1 MIYYGTAKTPEGET
15 SVALGTFDGIHRGHF
30 NVIKSAVDGS
40 KRGLIPCV
48 VSFFPHPQKVLSGKA
63 PPTLLTVSQREIV
76 HASIGVKLCYLLDF
90 EQIASLSP
98 REFVKDILVDKL
110 RVREISCGYD
120 YRFGKGGAGNP
131 QVLAEICDELGI
143 KLSVVDR
150 VDLCG
155 ERISSTA
162 IRRAIE
168 DGDVMRANRMLGRP
182 FCYDFI
188 VVGGNKNGRT
198 IGFPTINQ
206 YFPDGFVLPKFGVYA
221 SRTFVDGWW
230 KPSIT
235 TFGVKPTVGS
245 DRPVSETCILDYS
258 GDLYGEEVWV
268 QLLDFIRPERK
279 FASLEE
285 LREQIK
291 TDTVKAAEC
300 NALKAVIF
308 DFDDTLSDRKVG
320 FIDYA
325 KYFLRKYFPEMPQ
338 EELEQRAEDMHTRNN
353 GGYHDRELFFTEI
366 IRDYGMK
373 NPPSLEE
380 LYEEYDTVFPQMTQ
394 LFPETLDTLRALK
407 SKGLKIGIVTNGVSV
422 MQHNKL
428 RVTGIDAIADA
439 VVVSGDLPFKKPSV
453 EIFDYV
459 AEKLGV
465 RNDQTIFI
473 GDHPRNDIS
482 GARKAGMNVVWMRHG
497 FFKDEVMEDT
507 ASIEKISEILDF
519 I

>member
-1 MIYYGTAKTPEGET
+1 MIYYGTAIAPEGET

-30 NVIKSAVDGS
+30 NVIRSAVDGS

-63 PPTLLTVSQREIV
+63 PPTILTVSQRELV
-76 HASIGVKLCYLLDF
+76 HASMGVKLCYMLDF
-90 EQIASLSP
+90 EQVASLSP

-110 RVREISCGYD
+110 KVKEISCGYD
-120 YRFGKGGAGNP
+120 YRFGKGGVGNP
-131 QVLAEICDELGI
+131 QVLREICDELGI

-150 VDLCG
+150 VDHDG

-162 IRRAIE
+162 IRKAIE
-168 DGDVMRANRMLGRP
+168 DGDIKRANKMLGRP

-206 YFPDGFVLPKFGVYA
+206 YFPEGFILPKFGVYA

-230 KPSIT
+230 KPSVT
-235 TFGVKPTVGS
+235 NFGVRPTVGS
-245 DRPVSETCILDYS
+245 ERPVSETCILDYS

-291 TDTVKAAEC
+291 IDTVKAQEI
-300 NALKAVIF
+300 NRLKAVIF
-308 DFDDTLSDRKVG
+308 DFDDTLSDRKIG
-320 FIDYA
+320 FIEYA
-325 KYFLRKYFPEMPQ
+325 KYFLGKYFPEMSAQ
-338 EELEQRAEDMHTRNN
+338 EIEQKAEDMHIRNN
-353 GGYHDRELFFTEI
+353 GGYSDREQFFKGI
-366 IRDYGMK
+366 IEDYGMQ

-380 LYEEYDTVFPQMTQ
+380 LYEEYNTVFPNKTQ
-394 LFPETLDTLRALK
+394 LFPDTLATLQEIKRR
-407 SKGLKIGIVTNGVSV
+407 GLKIGIVTNGISE

-428 RVTGIDAIADA
+428 RATGIDKIADA
-439 VVVSGDLPFKKPSV
+439 IVVSGDLPYKKPSV
-453 EIFDYV
+453 EIFDYA
-459 AEKLGV
+459 AEKLGI
-465 RNDQTIFI
+465 RNDQAIFV
-473 GDHPRNDIS
+473 GDHPRNDVF
-482 GARKAGMNVVWMRHG
+482 GARKAGMNVVWMKYG
-497 FFKDEVMEDT
+497 FFKDEALEET
-507 ASIEKISEILDF
+507 QSIDKISEILK
-519 I
+519 IV

>member
-1 MIYYGTAKTPEGET
+1 MIYYGTAIAPEGET

-48 VSFFPHPQKVLSGKA
+48 VSFYPHPQKVLTGKA
-63 PPTLLTVSQREIV
+63 PPTLLTVSQRELV
-76 HASIGVKLCYLLDF
+76 HSSMGVKLCYLLDF

-110 RVREISCGYD
+110 NVKEISCGYD
-120 YRFGKGGAGNP
+120 YRFGKGGSGNP
-131 QVLAEICDELGI
+131 QVLKDICNELGI
-143 KLSVVDR
+143 KLTIVER
-150 VDLCG
+150 VDLDG

-162 IRRAIE
+162 IRKAIE
-168 DGDVMRANRMLGRP
+168 EGNIKHANKMLGRP

-206 YFPDGFVLPKFGVYA
+206 YFPDGFILPKFGVYA

-235 TFGVKPTVGS
+235 NFGVKPTVGS

-291 TDTVKAAEC
+291 IDTVKAEEC
-300 NALKAVIF
+300 NKLKAVIF
-308 DFDDTLSDRKVG
+308 DFDDTLSDRKIG
-320 FIDYA
+320 FIKYA
-325 KYFLRKYFPEMPQ
+325 KYFLGKYFPGMSD
-338 EELEQRAEDMHTRNN
+338 EEIEQKAEDMHIRNN
-353 GGYHDRELFFTEI
+353 GGYSDRELFFKGI
-366 IRDYGMK
+366 ISDYGME
-373 NPPSLEE
+373 NPPSLEA
-380 LYEEYDTVFPQMTQ
+380 LFDEYNTVFPQMTE
-394 LFPETLDTLRALK
+394 LFPETLETLKAIK
-407 SKGLKIGIVTNGVSV
+407 NKGLKIGIVTNGISE

-428 RVTGIDAIADA
+428 KATGVDAVVDA
-439 VVVSGDLPFKKPSV
+439 VVVSGDLPFKKPSG
-453 EIFDYV
+453 EIFDYA
-459 AEKLGV
+459 AEKLGI
-465 RNDQTIFI
+465 RNDQAIFV
-473 GDHPRNDIS
+473 GDHPKNDVF
-482 GARKAGMNVVWMRHG
+482 GARKAGMNVVWMRYG
-497 FFKDEVMEDT
+497 FFKDEALEETV
-507 ASIEKISEILDF
+507 SIDKISEILNF
-519 I
+519 A